1 MLIKELFQIL
11 NSRVEYAV
19 LRDYNDLPNS
29 YSSRDI
35 DILIRRECFKLVSN
49 DILKL
54 VENSNCKILLYYE
67 SDRMI
72 TLVLGK
78 TSQVGLDLIQVDF
91 LFKSSL
97 YGLVILTPEQMLAD
111 RVFNGRVYHV
121 SAKIEFLDK
130 YLYFKMLNQ
139 SYPDKNLALLDK
151 MRTSQD
157 CVSFIRSN
165 LGIDSFR
172 ELEDISSKIL
182 RKLILRRNIK
192 TSLVVHL
199 SSRISFAFYY
209 LKNSWRYKGMSIGFT
224 GPDGSGKTTVINGL
238 LKEISAIF
246 PNTSTFHF
254 RPRILPNLGRIVSK
268 AHNGQIID
276 EEFSQPHRAKEV
288 GNLNSFIRLLYYSG
302 DYILGYFWR
311 IRSELRKRRIVIFD
325 RYFTDII
332 VDSRR
337 MRISLGM
344 PLLLRFYRIFIPKLD
359 YIFLL
364 TAESRIILK
373 RKKGVNIRANNGD

>member
-1 MLIKELFQIL
+1 MFFRNSKLIIHESMLIKELFQIL

-121 SAKIEFLDK
+121 SAKID
-130 YLYFKMLNQ
+130 
-139 SYPDKNLALLDK
+139 LL
-151 MRTSQD
+151 
-157 CVSFIRSN
+157 
-165 LGIDSFR
+165 
-172 ELEDISSKIL
+172 IS
-182 RKLILRRNIK
+182 
-192 TSLVVHL
+192 
-199 SSRISFAFYY
+199 
-209 LKNSWRYKGMSIGFT
+209 
-224 GPDGSGKTTVINGL
+224 
-238 LKEISAIF
+238 
-246 PNTSTFHF
+246 
-254 RPRILPNLGRIVSK
+254 
-268 AHNGQIID
+268 
-276 EEFSQPHRAKEV
+276 
-288 GNLNSFIRLLYYSG
+288 
-302 DYILGYFWR
+302 
-311 IRSELRKRRIVIFD
+311 VIF
-325 RYFTDII
+325 
-332 VDSRR
+332 
-337 MRISLGM
+337 
-344 PLLLRFYRIFIPKLD
+344 
-359 YIFLL
+359 
-364 TAESRIILK
+364 
-373 RKKGVNIRANNGD
+373 